1 MKVIVCGAGRVGS
14 TIARYLAE
22 DGNDVVLI
30 DTDEGLLTELTS
42 TMEVRPVV
50 GFASYPSVLEQA
62 NAQDA
67 DMLIAVTASDEV
79 NMVTCQAANSL
90 FKVPMKI
97 ARLRSN
103 EYTNPKW
110 RKFYTHDALPIDYV
124 ISPEVEIARSIRRN
138 ISLPG
143 AFEVI
148 PLAMDKV
155 HLLGIHCDDICPMI
169 NTPLR
174 QLTELFPDVNAV
186 VAALVR
192 DSKLIIADS
201 NTRICAGDDVY
212 VFVPSESVHRILT
225 LFGRDQERAQN
236 VLILGGNNVGL
247 YLAQYLEKASHHM
260 HVTLIEENAKR
271 AEFLAE
277 TLSETTVIHGDFLS
291 TGLLEEADIDIVETV
306 IAVSSKDENNILA
319 SLMAKRYGVE
329 QTVSVIEKPLYS
341 QLVVNL
347 GIDVIVDPKDI
358 MVSSILQHVRR
369 GKIYAAYSI
378 RSGLCEVLEADVFE
392 TFEYAGKTL
401 RDVRLPAGVIIGAI
415 VRDGTPL
422 ALRGDTVIEKDD
434 RLVLF
439 ADAESVKQVEK
450 MFSVGLEF
458 F

>member
-22 DGNDVVLI
+22 DDNDVVLI
-30 DTDEGLLTELTS
+30 DNDAERLTDLTS

-50 GFASYPSVLEQA
+50 GFASYPSVLERA

-90 FKVPMKI
+90 FKVPTKI

-103 EYTNPKW
+103 EYTNQKW
-110 RKFYTHDALPIDYV
+110 RKFYTHDALPIDVV

-138 ISLPG
+138 ISFPG

-148 PLAMDKV
+148 PLAADRV
-155 HLLGIHCDDICPMI
+155 YLLGIHCDDVCPMI

-201 NTRICAGDDVY
+201 DTRILAGDDVY
-212 VFVPSESVHRILT
+212 VIVPSESVRRILT
-225 LFGRDQERAQN
+225 LFGRDQERAQS
-236 VLILGGNNVGL
+236 VLILGGSNIGL
-247 YLAQYLEKASHHM
+247 NLARYLERASHM
-260 HVTLIEENAKR
+260 RVALIEENEDRAK
-271 AEFLAE
+271 FLAE
-277 TLSETTVIHGDFLS
+277 TLSQTTVIHGDFLN
-291 TGLLEEADIDIVETV
+291 TDLLEEADIDIVETV
-306 IAVSSKDENNILA
+306 IAVGAKDEDNILA

-329 QTVSVIEKPLYS
+329 QTISVIEKPLYS

-347 GIDVIVDPKDI
+347 GIDVIIDPKDT
-358 MVSSILQHVRR
+358 MVSTILQHVRR
-369 GKIYAAYSI
+369 GKIYAACSI
-378 RSGLCEVLEADVFE
+378 RSGLCEVLEADAFD
-392 TFEYAGKTL
+392 TFEYTGAAL
-401 RDVRLPAGVIIGAI
+401 RDVRLPMGVIIGAI
-415 VRDGTPL
+415 VRDGEPVP
-422 ALRGDTVIEKDD
+422 LRGDTVIQSGD

-439 ADAESVKQVEK
+439 SDAESVRQIEK
-450 MFSVGLEF
+450 LFSVAPEVF
-458 F
+458 

>member
-1 MKVIVCGAGRVGS
+1 MKVVICGAGRVGS
-14 TIARYLAE
+14 TIADYLSE

-30 DTDEGLLTELTS
+30 DTDEELLTELTS

-62 NAQDA
+62 DAQDA
-67 DMLIAVTASDEV
+67 DMLIAVTGSDEV
-79 NMVTCQAANSL
+79 NLVTCQAANSL

-138 ISLPG
+138 ISFPG

-155 HLLGIHCDDICPMI
+155 YLLGIHCDEVCPMI

-192 DSKLIIADS
+192 DSKLIITDS
-201 NTRICAGDDVY
+201 NTRIAAGDDVY
-212 VFVPSESVHRILT
+212 VIVPSEVVHRVLT

-236 VLILGGNNVGL
+236 ILILGGNNIGL
-247 YLAQYLEKASHHM
+247 YLAGYLEKASQM
-260 HVTLIEENAKR
+260 RVTLIEEDEERAK
-271 AEFLAE
+271 FLAE
-277 TLSETTVIHGDFLS
+277 TLSETTIIHGDFLN
-291 TGLLEEADIDIVETV
+291 TALLEEADIDIVETV

-341 QLVVNL
+341 QMVVNL
-347 GIDVIVDPKDI
+347 GIDVIIDPKDI

-392 TFEYAGKTL
+392 TFEYAGKAL
-401 RDVRLPAGVIIGAI
+401 RDVRLPTGVIIGAI
-415 VRDGTPL
+415 VRDGVPL
-422 ALRGDTVIEKDD
+422 PLRGDTVIEKDD

-439 ADAESVKQVEK
+439 ADADAVKQVEK

>member
-1 MKVIVCGAGRVGS
+1 MRVIVCGAGRVGS

-30 DTDEGLLTELTS
+30 DTDGERLEELTS
-42 TMEVRPVV
+42 SIDVRPVE
-50 GFASYPSVLEQA
+50 GFASYPSVLEKA
-62 NAQDA
+62 DAQDA

-90 FKVPMKI
+90 FKIPTKI

-110 RKFYTHDALPIDYV
+110 RKFYTHDALPIDVV

-138 ISLPG
+138 ISFPG

-148 PLAMDKV
+148 PLAMDKIY
-155 HLLGIHCDDICPMI
+155 LLGLHCDDVCPML

-174 QLTELFPDVNAV
+174 QLTELFPDINAV
-186 VAALVR
+186 VAAIVR
-192 DSKLIIADS
+192 DGKLIIADS
-201 NTRICAGDDVY
+201 NSRILAGDDIY
-212 VFVPSESVHRILT
+212 VILPNESVKRILS
-225 LFGRDQERAQN
+225 LFGKDQEKAKS
-236 VLILGGNNVGL
+236 VLILGGNNIGL
-247 YLAQYLEKASHHM
+247 TLAGYLEKSSHM
-260 HVTLIEENAKR
+260 RVTLVEEDESR
-271 AEFLAE
+271 AHYLAE
-277 TLSETTVIHGDFLS
+277 TLTKTTVIQGDFLD
-291 TGLLEEADIDIVETV
+291 TVLLEEADIDIVDTV
-306 IAVSSKDENNILA
+306 IAVSSRDEDNILA
-319 SLMAKRYGVE
+319 SLMAKKYGVE
-329 QTVSVIEKPLYS
+329 QTIAVIEKPLYS
-341 QLVVNL
+341 QLVMNL

-358 MVSSILQHVRR
+358 MVSTILQHVRR

-378 RSGLCEVLEADVFE
+378 RSGLCEVLEADAFD
-392 TFEYAGKTL
+392 TFEYTEKPL

-415 VRDGTPL
+415 VRDGVALP
-422 ALRGDTVIEKDD
+422 LRGDTVIESGD

-439 ADAESVKQVEK
+439 ADAEDVKQVEK

>member
-1 MKVIVCGAGRVGS
+1 MRVIVCGAGRVGS
-14 TIARYLAE
+14 TIAGYLAE
-22 DGNDVVLI
+22 DDNDVVLI
-30 DTDEGLLTELTS
+30 DTNEELLTELTS
-42 TMEVRPVV
+42 TMDVRPVV
-50 GFASYPSVLEQA
+50 GFASHPSVLEQA
-62 NAQDA
+62 DAQDA
-67 DMLIAVTASDEV
+67 DMLIAVTNSDEV
-79 NMVTCQAANSL
+79 NLVTCQAANSL

-103 EYTNPKW
+103 EYTNQKW

-138 ISLPG
+138 ISFPG

-148 PLAMDKV
+148 PLAMDRV
-155 HLLGIHCDDICPMI
+155 YLLGIHCDEVCPML

-192 DSKLIIADS
+192 DSKLIVTDS
-201 NTRICAGDDVY
+201 NTRIAAGDDVY
-212 VFVPSESVHRILT
+212 VIVPSETVHRVLT

-247 YLAQYLEKASHHM
+247 YLAKYLEKASQM
-260 HVTLIEENAKR
+260 HVTLIEENEEHAK
-271 AEFLAE
+271 FLAE
-277 TLSETTVIHGDFLS
+277 TLSDTTIIQGDFLN
-291 TGLLEEADIDIVETV
+291 TVLLEEADIDIVETV

-341 QLVVNL
+341 QMVVNL
-347 GIDVIVDPKDI
+347 GIDVIIDPKDI

-392 TFEYAGKTL
+392 SFEYAGKAL
-401 RDVRLPAGVIIGAI
+401 RDVRLPMGVIIGAI
-415 VRDGTPL
+415 VRDGVPL
-422 ALRGDTVIEKDD
+422 SLRGDTVIEKDD

-439 ADAESVKQVEK
+439 AAAESIKQVEK

>member
-1 MKVIVCGAGRVGS
+1 MRVVVCGAGRVGS
-14 TIARYLAE
+14 TIARYLSE

-30 DTDEGLLTELTS
+30 DTNEERLTDLTS

-50 GFASYPSVLEQA
+50 GFASYPSVLEEA
-62 NAQDA
+62 DAQDA

-103 EYTNPKW
+103 EYTNQKW

-124 ISPEVEIARSIRRN
+124 ISPEIEIARSIRRN
-138 ISLPG
+138 ISFPG

-155 HLLGIHCDDICPMI
+155 YLLGIHCDDVCPMI

-192 DSKLIIADS
+192 DSKLIITDS

-212 VFVPSESVHRILT
+212 VIVPSESVRRILT

-236 VLILGGNNVGL
+236 VLILGGNNIGL
-247 YLAQYLEKASHHM
+247 YLARYLEKASHM
-260 HVTLIEENAKR
+260 HVTLIEKDEERAKY
-271 AEFLAE
+271 LAE
-277 TLSETTVIHGDFLS
+277 TLSDTTIIYGDFLD
-291 TGLLEEADIDIVETV
+291 TVLLEEADIDIAETV

-319 SLMAKRYGVE
+319 SLMAKRYGVD
-329 QTVSVIEKPLYS
+329 QTISVIEKPLYS
-341 QLVVNL
+341 QLVINL

-378 RSGLCEVLEADVFE
+378 RSGLCEVLEADVFD
-392 TFEYAGKTL
+392 TFEYAGTAL
-401 RDVRLPAGVIIGAI
+401 RDIRLPSGVIIGAV

-422 ALRGDTVIEKDD
+422 PLRGDTVIEKDD

-439 ADAESVKQVEK
+439 ADADAVKQVEK
-450 MFSVGLEF
+450 MFSVGWEF

>member
-1 MKVIVCGAGRVGS
+1 MKVIICGAGRVGS
-14 TIARYLAE
+14 TIASYLSE

-30 DTDEGLLTELTS
+30 DTDEALLTELTP

-62 NAQDA
+62 EAQDA
-67 DMLIAVTASDEV
+67 DMLIAVTNSDEV

-90 FKVPMKI
+90 FNVPMKI

-103 EYTNPKW
+103 EYTNQKW
-110 RKFYTHDALPIDYV
+110 RKSYTHDAFPIDYV

-138 ISLPG
+138 ISFPG

-148 PLAMDKV
+148 PLAADKV
-155 HLLGIHCDDICPMI
+155 YLLGMHCDDVCPMI

-212 VFVPSESVHRILT
+212 VFVTSESVHRVLT

-236 VLILGGNNVGL
+236 ILILGGNNVGL
-247 YLAQYLEKASHHM
+247 YLAGYLEKASHM
-260 HVTLIEENAKR
+260 HVTLIEENAER
-271 AEFLAE
+271 AEYLAE
-277 TLSETTVIHGDFLS
+277 TLSETTVIHGDFLN
-291 TGLLEEADIDIVETV
+291 TVLLEEADIDIVETV
-306 IAVSSKDENNILA
+306 IAVSSKDESNILA

-329 QTVSVIEKPLYS
+329 QTISVIEKPLYS

-369 GKIYAAYSI
+369 GKIDAAYSI

-392 TFEYAGKTL
+392 TFEYAGKAL

-422 ALRGDTVIEKDD
+422 ALRGDTVIEKGD